1 MKNSENEQKTNNS
14 SMGQVFGYLPV
25 VLMLIFT
32 VGTGIF
38 LLTSGDVLSAEAV
51 YERLSGN
58 NRIITALLIILLFA
72 VKSMSVFVL
81 YNIPVAAA
89 GLLFPFWEALII
101 NLIGTAICVSLP
113 YFVGRSR
120 AGGPLV
126 TKALEKNKVLRRI
139 SESEKSYSFMLS
151 LILRVL
157 SLPSDLLGL
166 FLGSM
171 KVSYPVFLASSM
183 LGITPGM
190 IWVTLLGGAA
200 VGRGTPAFW
209 IILGI
214 DVIMIG
220 TAFVL
225 FRKQYGKIK

>member
-1 MKNSENEQKTNNS
+1 MKFKKKDNDSF
-14 SMGQVFGYLPV
+14 GGIFGYLPII
-25 VLMLIFT
+25 LMLVFVI
-32 VGTGIF
+32 GAAIF
-38 LLTSGDVLSAEAV
+38 LLTAGDDLTAEEI
-51 YERLSGN
+51 YSRLSGS
-58 NRIITALLIILLFA
+58 NRFVTALLIILLFA
-72 VKSMSVFVL
+72 IKSMTVFVL

-101 NLIGTAICVSLP
+101 NLIGTAICVSIP
-113 YFVGRSR
+113 YFIGRSQ
-120 AGGPLV
+120 AGGPLMK
-126 TKALEKNKVLRRI
+126 KALEKNAVLHRI
-139 SESEKSYSFMLS
+139 SESEKEYSFLLS
-151 LILRVL
+151 LVLRIM

-171 KVSYPVFLASSM
+171 NVSYPVFLISSM

-209 IILGI
+209 VILGI

-220 TAFVL
+220 IAFWA
-225 FRKQYGKIK
+225 FRRKYGKTK

>member
-1 MKNSENEQKTNNS
+1 MKEKGNKKDNF
-14 SMGQVFGYLPV
+14 GGLFGYLPAI
-25 VLMLIFT
+25 LMLLFV
-32 VGTGIF
+32 VGAVVF
-38 LLTSGDVLSAEAV
+38 LLTSGDSLTAEGI
-51 YERLSGN
+51 YERLSGS

-72 VKSMSVFVL
+72 IKSMTVFVL

-113 YFVGRSR
+113 YFVGRSQ
-120 AGGPLV
+120 AGGPLMQR
-126 TKALEKNKVLRRI
+126 ALEKNAILRKVA
-139 SESEKSYSFMLS
+139 EGEKNHSFALS
-151 LILRVL
+151 LTLRVL

-171 KVSYPVFLASSM
+171 GVSYPVFFISSM

-200 VGRGTPAFW
+200 VGRGSPAFW
-209 IILGI
+209 VMLGI
-214 DVIMIG
+214 DAVLICV
-220 TAFVL
+220 AF
-225 FRKQYGKIK
+225 FAFKRRYGKNK

>member
-1 MKNSENEQKTNNS
+1 MKEKNRKGDSFGG
-14 SMGQVFGYLPV
+14 MFGYFPV
-25 VLMLIFT
+25 ILMLVFM
-32 VGTGIF
+32 VGAALF
-38 LLTSGDVLSAEAV
+38 LLTSGDSLTAEGI
-51 YERLSGN
+51 YERLSGS
-58 NRIITALLIILLFA
+58 NRIVTALLIILLFA
-72 VKSMSVFVL
+72 IKSMTVFVL

-113 YFVGRSR
+113 YFIGRTQ

-126 TKALEKNKVLRRI
+126 KNALEKNAVLRRI
-139 SESEKSYSFMLS
+139 SESEREYSFALS

-171 KVSYPVFLASSM
+171 KISYPVFFISSM

-190 IWVTLLGGAA
+190 VWVTLLGGAA

-209 IILGI
+209 VMLGI
-214 DVIMIG
+214 DAVMICI
-220 TAFVL
+220 AFFV
-225 FRKQYGKIK
+225 FRRKYGKIK

>member
-1 MKNSENEQKTNNS
+1 M
-14 SMGQVFGYLPV
+14 FGYLPV
-25 VLMLIFT
+25 VLMLLFVIGAA
-32 VGTGIF
+32 VF
-38 LLTSGDVLSAEAV
+38 LLTSGDELTAEGI
-51 YERLSGN
+51 YERLSGS
-58 NRIITALLIILLFA
+58 NRFVTALLIILLFA
-72 VKSMSVFVL
+72 VKSMTVFVL

-113 YFVGRSR
+113 YFVGRSQ
-120 AGGPLV
+120 AGGPWV
-126 TKALEKNKVLRRI
+126 EKALAKNKLLRRI
-139 SESEKSYSFMLS
+139 SESEREYSFMLS

-171 KVSYPVFLASSM
+171 GVSYPAFLISSM

-214 DVIMIG
+214 DAVMII
-220 TAFVL
+220 TAFLV
-225 FRKQYGKIK
+225 FRRKYGKIK

>member
-1 MKNSENEQKTNNS
+1 MKEKNRKGDSFGG
-14 SMGQVFGYLPV
+14 MFGYFPV
-25 VLMLIFT
+25 ILMLVFM
-32 VGTGIF
+32 VGAALF
-38 LLTSGDVLSAEAV
+38 LLTSGDSLTAEGI
-51 YERLSGN
+51 YERLSGS
-58 NRIITALLIILLFA
+58 NRIVTALLIILLFA
-72 VKSMSVFVL
+72 IKSMTVFVL

-113 YFVGRSR
+113 YFIGRSQ

-126 TKALEKNKVLRRI
+126 KKALEKNAVPRRI
-139 SESEKSYSFMLS
+139 SESEREYSFALS

-171 KVSYPVFLASSM
+171 KISYPVFFISSM

-190 IWVTLLGGAA
+190 VWVTLLGGAA

-209 IILGI
+209 VMLGI
-214 DVIMIG
+214 DAVMICI
-220 TAFVL
+220 AFFV
-225 FRKQYGKIK
+225 FRRKYGKIK